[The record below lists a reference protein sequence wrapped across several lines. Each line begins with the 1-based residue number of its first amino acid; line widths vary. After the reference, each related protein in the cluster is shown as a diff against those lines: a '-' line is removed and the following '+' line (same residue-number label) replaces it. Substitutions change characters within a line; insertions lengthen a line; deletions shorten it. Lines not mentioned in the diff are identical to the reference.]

1 VNLQQR
7 ATREP
12 AGEKVRIM
20 SDDAYRNLAKVLDT
34 LPNGFPATDSGLEIR
49 ILERIFTPEEA
60 ELVCQLRLSYET
72 PAQIAERTGR
82 PLEELDPMLMRM
94 WEQGQIDGGGLGP
107 TRVFRMLPWVVGI
120 WEMQVNR
127 LDAETA
133 KLCDEYYEH
142 FAPQLFGQG
151 TRWARIIPIEQDAAP
166 ERQALSYDRVA
177 GIIEANQSFAVE
189 ECVCR
194 KQKRL
199 LGEGCDHPLEIC
211 LGVASEPDAFADSPW
226 GRPISKQ
233 EAYALMEKAE
243 DAGLVHLTTN
253 TEEGPSFICSCCGCC
268 CVSLMAITRLGLTD
282 VVNSDFYCQ
291 IDADL
296 CVSCGDC
303 GDGVCPVNAISE
315 GEEAYRI
322 DRRLCIGC
330 GVCISHCN
338 DAAMALAPKPATE
351 RVARFADGDAMQE
364 ELARQRGVDFGAYK

>member
-1 VNLQQR
+1 M
-7 ATREP
+7 
-12 AGEKVRIM
+12 VRIM
-20 SDDAYRNLAKVLDT
+20 SGDVYRNLAQVLDT

-49 ILERIFTPEEA
+49 ILEKIFTPEEA
-60 ELVCQLRLSYET
+60 ELFCQLRLCYET

-82 PLEELDPMLMRM
+82 PLEELDLMLTRM
-94 WEQGQIDGGGLGP
+94 WEKGQIAGGGLGP
-107 TRVFRMLPWVVGI
+107 ARVFRMQPWVVGI

-133 KLCDEYYEH
+133 QLCDEYYEH
-142 FAPQLFGQG
+142 FARQLFGQG
-151 TRWARIIPIEQDAAP
+151 TPRARIIPIEQDVAP
-166 ERQALSYDRVA
+166 EQRALSYDRVA

-243 DAGLVHLTTN
+243 DAGLVHLTSN
-253 TEEGPSFICSCCGCC
+253 TEDGPSFICSCCGCC

-282 VVNSDFYCQ
+282 VVNSDFYCE

-296 CVSCGDC
+296 CISCGDC
-303 GDGVCPVNAISE
+303 GDGICQVNAISE
-315 GEEAYRI
+315 GEEAYRV
-322 DRRLCIGC
+322 DRGLCIGC
-330 GVCISHCN
+330 GVCIDHCN
-338 DAAMALAPKPATE
+338 DAAMALTPKPAAE
-351 RVARFADGDAMQE
+351 RAARFADEDAMQE
-364 ELARQRGVDFGAYK
+364 ELARLRGVDFSAYK